1 MKQIIFSTVLL
12 FTIQLLFAQNDSTTQ
27 TKKHVSS
34 MATIRTTDGK
44 SIKGWFYKMNDQQV
58 VLLSSGKRNF
68 KAGDNDNINIGV
80 DQIRSI
86 SLRKKNSV
94 LKGAL
99 LGMGIGATVGII
111 AGLASGDDEKQPY
124 YDSNQDPF
132 GLGNVFVSLN
142 NAFAMTAGEKALAG
156 GIGLG
161 VSGAIIGTIIGAVA
175 KKKFIIGGKKEV
187 YRDLQGDLMKR
198 LIVQ

>member
-12 FTIQLLFAQNDSTTQ
+12 FTIQLSFAQNDSTVT
-27 TKKHVSS
+27 TKRHIPS
-34 MATIRTTDGK
+34 MATIHTTGGETV
-44 SIKGWFYKMNDQQV
+44 KGWFYKMEDDRV
-58 VLLSSGKRNF
+58 VLLPSKNKNF
-68 KAGDNDNINIGV
+68 KAVNDNINLGV
-80 DQIRSI
+80 DQIRTI
-86 SLRKKNSV
+86 SFRKKNSV
-94 LKGAL
+94 LKGTL
-99 LGMGIGATVGII
+99 LGLGIGAVAGII
-111 AGLASGDDEKQPY
+111 IGFASGDDKKEPY
-124 YDSNQDPF
+124 YDYNQDPY
-132 GLGNVFVSLN
+132 GIGNFFVSIN
-142 NAFAMTAGEKALAG
+142 NAFTMTAGEKALAG

>member
-1 MKQIIFSTVLL
+1 MRQIIFSTALL
-12 FTIQLLFAQNDSTTQ
+12 LIFQFSFCQNDSATQ
-27 TKKHVSS
+27 TKKHVPNI
-34 MATIRTTDGK
+34 ATIHTSDGI
-44 SIKGWFYKMNDQQV
+44 SVKGWFYKMDEDQV
-58 VLLSSGKRNF
+58 ILLPAKNKNF
-68 KAGDNDNINIGV
+68 NLSANDNINV
-80 DQIRSI
+80 SVEQIRSI
-86 SLRKKNSV
+86 SFRKKNSG

-111 AGLASGDDEKQPY
+111 AGFASGDDEKQPY

-142 NAFAMTAGEKALAG
+142 NAFAMTAGEKAIAG

-161 VSGAIIGTIIGAVA
+161 VSGAIVGAIIGAIA

-187 YRDLQGDLMKR
+187 YRDLQGDLMR
-198 LIVQ
+198 

>member
-12 FTIQLLFAQNDSTTQ
+12 FTIQLSFGQNDSTVT
-27 TKKHVSS
+27 TKRRIPS
-34 MATIRTTDGK
+34 MATIHTTGGETV
-44 SIKGWFYKMNDQQV
+44 KGWFYKMEDDRV
-58 VLLSSGKRNF
+58 VLLPSKNKNF
-68 KAGDNDNINIGV
+68 KLVNDNINLGV
-80 DQIRSI
+80 DQIRTI
-86 SLRKKNSV
+86 SFRKKNSV
-94 LKGAL
+94 LKGTL
-99 LGMGIGATVGII
+99 LGLGIGAVTGII
-111 AGLASGDDEKQPY
+111 IGFASGDDKKEPY
-124 YDSNQDPF
+124 YDYNQDPY
-132 GLGNVFVSLN
+132 GIGNFFVSIN
-142 NAFAMTAGEKALAG
+142 NAFTMTAGEKALAG

>member
-12 FTIQLLFAQNDSTTQ
+12 FTIQLSFGQNDSTVT
-27 TKKHVSS
+27 TKKHIPST
-34 MATIRTTDGK
+34 ATIHTTGGETV
-44 SIKGWFYKMNDQQV
+44 KGWFYKMDDNQV
-58 VLLSSGKRNF
+58 VLIPAKNKNF
-68 KAGDNDNINIGV
+68 KLAGNDNVNVGI

-86 SLRKKNSV
+86 SLRKKNSG

-111 AGLASGDDEKQPY
+111 AGFASGDDEKQPY

-161 VSGAIIGTIIGAVA
+161 VSGAIIGAIIGAVA